1 MKHALLPL
9 LLGTALLGTAAVA
22 EEPGRPTQPPG
33 QTLPLKPARTLT
45 IDTDGGSWMSLD
57 VSPDGKAILFDML
70 GDLYSLPAAGGKAR
84 QITHGLGFD
93 TQPTFSPDG
102 QWIVFVSDR
111 SGAENLWVARPDGS
125 QPRQVTFGDDDTV
138 LTSPAWSADGKA
150 LFVSRFRPDFNN
162 YELWQYDLLGVG
174 KLLAPI
180 QPSAGAPRTAW
191 QSTLGPSAAPDG
203 KSLYYARRVG
213 GIDFD
218 EIDAWNII
226 RRDLATGKEMIVVTG
241 SGGRGADH
249 ETFFR
254 PQIAPDGHRLAY
266 ATRRA
271 GRTELRLR
279 DLATGEDRLITAP
292 LDPDQLES
300 SSWQD
305 ILPRYAFS
313 PAGDALLLSRA
324 NHIERITLADGA
336 VTPVPF
342 TAHMQVAVGPLTRQ
356 HIREDNGPVRAWLIQ
371 APIAS
376 PDGKQ
381 VAFSTMG
388 SLYIQPFD
396 GSTPPRRLGAGFQ
409 PSWSPD
415 GKHIAYVTWSEED
428 GGAIWSVAADGSGA
442 PARVSDIPA
451 FYTYPVFTPD
461 GATIL
466 SVRSSA
472 AVRQRT
478 SFEFGKTRQSE
489 FVALP
494 ANGGGAAR
502 IITSGKFGGRPN
514 FVRDMQGV
522 AFLFAD
528 DGLNRIDLAKGTR
541 FQLVQVKGPGYY
553 FVHGTVPA
561 DDIKISPDGKWLL
574 AQVVQQVYLLPVPAA
589 GTTVDLTE
597 ATSPHRRLTD
607 GGADFADWTAD
618 GRIDW
623 TAGPTIARLAPADTL
638 KLTETAAATPVAK
651 LDIRVEV
658 PRDRPHGTILLRG
671 ARAMTMAGGDRVI
684 DDADIL
690 VTDDRIA
697 AIGPRDSFAVPAG
710 TVIRDLAGKTILPG
724 FIDVHDH
731 IGEVRR
737 EVLSGEDWGLRARL
751 AYGVTTS
758 FDPSTLSIDM
768 LGYQDMLDAGLMV
781 GPRLRSTGPALFSM
795 NRFTSLDQVRAVLRR
810 YRDQY
815 GLRNLKEYRVGSRKV
830 REWFI
835 IAARELGMNVTTEG
849 ALSLKLDLSQ
859 ILDGYAGNEHA
870 LPAVPLGPD
879 IVALLAAMRTSYT
892 TTLMVTNSGPTGADW
907 FVENEP
913 ILADPRTTRFWPPGA
928 IEQKLTSREWR
939 PLRDYR
945 FSAIAPG
952 AAAVAKAGGLVGMG
966 AHGEVPGAGF
976 HWEMQAHVMGGMAP
990 LAVLHA
996 ATAGSAET
1004 IGRLDDLGTI
1014 EPGKLADLVILDRD
1028 PLVDI
1033 RNTQGIAAVMRG
1045 GRLYDGQTLD
1055 EIYPDPHPLPA
1066 PWFATSQGREA
1077 WLPAPRQP

>member
-1 MKHALLPL
+1 MIGLRSLIAL
-9 LLGTALLGTAAVA
+9 ALVSTGAMAQ
-22 EEPGRPTQPPG
+22 EPGRPQQRPG
-33 QTLPLKPARTLT
+33 QVLPLAPARTLT

-57 VSPDGKAILFDML
+57 LAPDSKTIVFDML
-70 GDLYSLPAAGGKAR
+70 GDLYRLPAAGGRAT
-84 QITHGLGFD
+84 QITRGLGFD

-102 QWIVFVSDR
+102 RWIAFVSDR
-111 SGAENLWVARPDGS
+111 SGAENLWVARPDGT
-125 QPRQVTFGDDDTV
+125 QARQVTFGEDDTV
-138 LTSPAWSADGKA
+138 LTSPAWSADGQA

-162 YELWQYDLLGVG
+162 YELWCYGLDG
-174 KLLAPI
+174 KETLLAPI
-180 QPSAGAPRTAW
+180 QPGATAPRTAW
-191 QSTLGPSAAPDG
+191 QSTLGASASPDG

-213 GIDFD
+213 GINFD
-218 EIDAWNII
+218 ELDAWTIV
-226 RRDLATGKEMIVVTG
+226 RRDLATGVETTVVTG

-249 ETFFR
+249 ESFFR

-266 ATRRA
+266 ATRRS

-279 DLATGEDRLITAP
+279 DLATGDDRLIAAP
-292 LDPDQLES
+292 LDPDQLQS

-324 NHIERITLADGA
+324 NHIERIALDTGT

-342 TAHMQVAVGPLTRQ
+342 TAHMQVAVGPTTRQ
-356 HIREDNGPVRAWLIQ
+356 HIREDSGPVRARLVQ

-376 PDGKQ
+376 PDGRQ
-381 VAFSTMG
+381 VAFSALG
-388 SLYIQPFD
+388 SIYIQQFD
-396 GSTPPRRLGAGFQ
+396 GSAPPRRLGPGYQ

-415 GKHIAYVTWSEED
+415 GKQLAFVTWSEGD
-428 GGAIWSVAADGSGA
+428 GGAIWTMPADGATA

-466 SVRSSA
+466 AVRSSA
-472 AVRQRT
+472 AARQRS
-478 SFEFGKTRQSE
+478 SFEYGKTRQAE
-489 FVALP
+489 LIALP
-494 ANGGGAAR
+494 AGGGAAR
-502 IITSGKFGGRPN
+502 IVARGKFGGRPN
-514 FVRDMQGV
+514 FVRGMPEAV
-522 AFLFAD
+522 FVLAD

-541 FQLVQVKGPGYY
+541 FQVVQVKGPGYY
-553 FVHGTVPA
+553 FIHGTVPV

-574 AQVVQQVYLLPVPAA
+574 AQVVEQLYLLPLPAPGA
-589 GTTVDLTE
+589 TVDLTDP
-597 ATSPHRRLTD
+597 ASAHRRLTD
-607 GGADFADWTAD
+607 MGADFFEWTAD
-618 GRIDW
+618 GHIDW
-623 TAGPTIARLAPADTL
+623 SVGAKLIRTTTVATA
-638 KLTETAAATPVAK
+638 PVAQ
-651 LDIRVEV
+651 LDMRVEV
-658 PRDRPHGTILLRG
+658 PRDRPHGSMLLRG

-690 VTDDRIA
+690 IADDRIA
-697 AIGPRDSFAVPAG
+697 AIGPRGTLAVPAG
-710 TVIRDLAGKTILPG
+710 TVSRDLTGKTVLPG

-768 LGYQDMLDAGLMV
+768 LAYQDILDAGLMA

-795 NRFTSLDQVRAVLRR
+795 NRFGSLDEVRAVLRR
-810 YRDQY
+810 YRDAY
-815 GLRNLKEYRVGSRKV
+815 GLRNLKEYRTGDRRV
-830 REWFI
+830 RQWFI

-849 ALSLKLDLSQ
+849 ALAMKLDLSQ

-870 LPAVPLGPD
+870 LPAAPLGPD
-879 IVALLAAMRTSYT
+879 VVALLAAMRTSYT

-907 FVENEP
+907 FVENENL
-913 ILADPRTTRFWPPGA
+913 LADPRTVRFWPPGA
-928 IEQKLTSREWR
+928 IEQKLTTREWR

-976 HWEMQAHVMGGMAP
+976 HWEMEAHVMGGMAP

-996 ATAGSAET
+996 ATVGSAET
-1004 IGRLDDLGTI
+1004 IGRLDDLGTL

-1028 PLVDI
+1028 PVVDI
-1033 RNTQGIAAVMRG
+1033 RNTRAIAAVMRG
-1045 GRLYDGQTLD
+1045 GRLYDAATLD

-1066 PWFATSQGREA
+1066 SWFAHESREA
-1077 WLPAPRQP
+1077 WLPSPGQP

>member
-1 MKHALLPL
+1 MSGRLSYLSLAALALLAT
-9 LLGTALLGTAAVA
+9 GAAA
-22 EEPGRPTQPPG
+22 AEPGRPQQPAG
-33 QTLPLKPARTLT
+33 QVLPLTPARTLT

-57 VSPDGKAILFDML
+57 ASPDGKAIVFDML
-70 GDLYSLPAAGGKAR
+70 GDLYSLPMAGGRAT
-84 QITHGLGFD
+84 QITRGLGFD

-102 QWIVFVSDR
+102 RWIAFVSDR
-111 SGAENLWVARPDGS
+111 SGAENLWVARPDGT

-138 LTSPAWSADGKA
+138 LTSPAWSADGQA

-162 YELWQYDLLGVG
+162 YELWRYGLDGTES
-174 KLLAPI
+174 LLAPI
-180 QPSAGAPRTAW
+180 QPSATAPRTAW
-191 QSTLGPSAAPDG
+191 QSTLGASASSDG

-218 EIDAWNII
+218 ELDAWTIV
-226 RRDLATGKEMIVVTG
+226 RRDLATGAETTVVTG

-249 ETFFR
+249 ESFFR

-266 ATRRA
+266 ATRRS

-279 DLATGEDRLITAP
+279 DLSTGEDRLIAAP
-292 LDPDQLES
+292 LDPDQLQS

-313 PAGDALLLSRA
+313 PAGDAVLLSRA
-324 NHIERITLADGA
+324 NHIERVALGDGA

-342 TAHMQVAVGPLTRQ
+342 TAHMQVAVGPSTRQ
-356 HIREDNGPVRAWLIQ
+356 HIREDSGPVRARLVQ

-376 PDGKQ
+376 PDGRLI
-381 VAFSTMG
+381 AFSTLG
-388 SLYIQPFD
+388 SIYVQPFD
-396 GSTPPRRLGAGFQ
+396 GSAAPRRLGAGFQ

-415 GKHIAYVTWSEED
+415 GKQLALVTWSEGE
-428 GGAIWSVAADGSGA
+428 GGAIWTMLADGSA
-442 PARVSDIPA
+442 PPTLVSDIPA

-461 GATIL
+461 GGTIL
-466 SVRSSA
+466 AVRSSA
-472 AVRQRT
+472 AARQRS
-478 SFEFGKTRQSE
+478 SFEFGKTRQAE
-489 FVALP
+489 LVALP
-494 ANGGGAAR
+494 MAGGAAR
-502 IITSGKFGGRPN
+502 IVTQGKLGGRPN
-514 FVRDMQGV
+514 FVRGMPGV
-522 AFLFAD
+522 AFVLAD

-541 FQLVQVKGPGYY
+541 SQMVQVKGPGYY

-574 AQVVQQVYLLPVPAA
+574 AQIVQQVYLLPVPAA

-623 TAGPTIARLAPADTL
+623 TAGPTIARLAPAETL
-638 KLTETAAATPVAK
+638 KLTETAAAIPVAK
-651 LDIRVEV
+651 LDIRVEA
-658 PRDRPHGTILLRG
+658 PRDRPHGMILLRG

-690 VTDDRIA
+690 VSDDRIT
-697 AIGPRDSFAVPAG
+697 AIGPRGSLAVPAG
-710 TVIRDLAGKTILPG
+710 AVIRDVAGKTILPG

-737 EVLSGEDWGLRARL
+737 EVLSGEDWGLRLRL

-768 LGYQDMLDAGLMV
+768 IGYQDMLDAGLMV

-795 NRFTSLDQVRAVLRR
+795 NRFGSLDQVRAVLRR

-928 IEQKLTSREWR
+928 IEQKLTTREWR

-1004 IGRLDDLGTI
+1004 IGRLDDLGTL

-1028 PLVDI
+1028 PLTDI

-1045 GRLYDGQTLD
+1045 GRLYDGATLD

-1066 PWFATSQGREA
+1066 PWFATGAGREA
-1077 WLPAPRQP
+1077 WLPAPAQP

>member
-1 MKHALLPL
+1 MSGQLPCLSLAAL
-9 LLGTALLGTAAVA
+9 ALIATGAAA
-22 EEPGRPTQPPG
+22 EPGRPQQPAG
-33 QTLPLKPARTLT
+33 QVLPMAPARTLI
-45 IDTDGGSWMSLD
+45 IDTEGGSWMSLD
-57 VSPDGKAILFDML
+57 QSPDGKGIVFDLL
-70 GDLYSLPAAGGKAR
+70 GDLYRLPATGGRAT
-84 QITHGLGFD
+84 QITTGLGFD

-102 QWIVFVSDR
+102 RWIAFVSDR
-111 SGAENLWVARPDGS
+111 SGAENLWVARPDGT
-125 QPRQVTFGDDDTV
+125 QARQVTFGDDDTV
-138 LTSPAWSADGKA
+138 LTSPAWSADGQA

-162 YELWQYDLLGVG
+162 YELWRYGLDGTES
-174 KLLAPI
+174 LLAPI
-180 QPSAGAPRTAW
+180 QPSATAPRTAW
-191 QSTLGPSAAPDG
+191 QSTLGASASRDG

-218 EIDAWNII
+218 ELDAWTIV
-226 RRDLATGKEMIVVTG
+226 RRDLATGAETVVVTG

-249 ETFFR
+249 ESFFR

-266 ATRRA
+266 ATRRS
-271 GRTELRLR
+271 GRAELRLR
-279 DLATGEDRLITAP
+279 DLATGEDRLVAAR
-292 LDPDQLES
+292 LDPDQLQS

-324 NHIERITLADGA
+324 NHIERIALGDGA

-342 TAHMQVAVGPLTRQ
+342 TAHMQVAVGPSTRQ
-356 HIREDNGPVRAWLIQ
+356 HIREDSGPVRARLVQ

-376 PDGKQ
+376 PDGRW
-381 VAFSTMG
+381 VAFSTLG
-388 SLYIQPFD
+388 SIYVQPFD
-396 GSTPPRRLGAGFQ
+396 GTSPPRRLGPGFQ

-415 GKHIAYVTWSEED
+415 GTQLAFVTWSEGD
-428 GGAIWSVAADGSGA
+428 GGVIWRMPADGSAA
-442 PARVSDIPA
+442 PVRVSDIPA

-461 GATIL
+461 GGTIL
-466 SVRSSA
+466 AVRSSA
-472 AVRQRT
+472 AARQRS
-478 SFEFGKTRQSE
+478 SFEFGKTRQGE
-489 FVALP
+489 LIALP
-494 ANGGGAAR
+494 AAGGAAR
-502 IITSGKFGGRPN
+502 TVAQGKFGGRPN
-514 FVRDMQGV
+514 FVRGMPGV
-522 AFLFAD
+522 VFVLAD

-541 FQLVQVKGPGYY
+541 FQVVQVKGPGYY

-561 DDIKISPDGKWLL
+561 DDVKISPDGKWLL
-574 AQVVQQVYLLPVPAA
+574 AQIVQQVYLLPVPAR

-607 GGADFADWTAD
+607 GGADFAEWTAD

-623 TAGPTIARLAPADTL
+623 TAGPTVARLAPAETL
-638 KLTETAAATPVAK
+638 TLTETAAATPVAK

-658 PRDRPHGTILLRG
+658 QRDRPHGTILLRG

-690 VTDDRIA
+690 VTDDRIT
-697 AIGPRDSFAVPAG
+697 AIGSRGSLAVPAG
-710 TVIRDLAGKTILPG
+710 AVIRDVAGKTILPG

-731 IGEVRR
+731 IGEIRR
-737 EVLSGEDWGLRARL
+737 EVLSGEDWGLRLRL

-907 FVENEP
+907 FVETENL
-913 ILADPRTTRFWPPGA
+913 LADPRTTRFWPPGA
-928 IEQKLTSREWR
+928 IEQKLTTREWR

-1028 PLVDI
+1028 PLADI

-1045 GRLYDGQTLD
+1045 GRLYDGATLD

-1066 PWFATSQGREA
+1066 PWFATGQGREA

>member
-1 MKHALLPL
+1 MRRALL
-9 LLGTALLGTAAVA
+9 LLGTALLASAATAQ
-22 EEPGRPTQPPG
+22 EPGRPVQPPG

-57 VSPDGKAILFDML
+57 QSPDGKAIVFDML

-84 QITHGLGFD
+84 QITQGLGFD

-102 QWIVFVSDR
+102 KWIAFVSDR

-125 QPRQVTFGDDDTV
+125 QARQITFGDDDTV
-138 LTSPAWSADGKA
+138 LTSPAWNADGTL
-150 LFVSRFRPDFNN
+150 LFVSRFRPDYNN
-162 YELWQYDLLGVG
+162 YELWQYGLGG
-174 KLLAPI
+174 SAMLLAPV
-180 QPSAGAPRTAW
+180 QPGLNAPRPSW
-191 QSTLGPSAAPDG
+191 QSTLGPSASRDG
-203 KSLYYARRVG
+203 KYLYYARRVG

-218 EIDAWNII
+218 EIDAWNIV
-226 RRDLATGKEMIVVTG
+226 RRDLATGTETVVVTG

-254 PQIAPDGHRLAY
+254 PQIAPDGHTLAY

-271 GRTELRLR
+271 GRAELRVR

-300 SSWQD
+300 SAWQD
-305 ILPRYAFS
+305 LLPRYAFS
-313 PAGDALLLSRA
+313 AASDTILLSRN
-324 NHIERITLADGA
+324 NHIERVALSGA
-336 VTPVPF
+336 STPVPF
-342 TAHMQVAVGPLTRQ
+342 TAHMQVAVGPTTRQ
-356 HIREDNGPVRAWLIQ
+356 HIREDTGPVRARLIQ
-371 APIAS
+371 TPIAS

-381 VAFSTMG
+381 IAFSTMG
-388 SLYIQPFD
+388 SLYVQPFD
-396 GSTPPRRLGAGFQ
+396 GSAPAKRLGAGFQ

-415 GKHIAYVTWSEED
+415 GKRLAFVTWSEEA
-428 GGAIWSVAADGSGA
+428 GGAIWTTGADGTGT
-442 PARVSDIPA
+442 PVRVSDIA
-451 FYTYPVFTPD
+451 AYYTYPVFTPD

-478 SFEFGKTRQSE
+478 SFEFGKIRPAE

-494 ANGGGAAR
+494 ASGGAAR
-502 IITSGKFGGRPN
+502 IITSGRFGGQAN
-514 FVRDMQGV
+514 FVRGV
-522 AFLFAD
+522 RGAAFLLSD
-528 DGLNRIDLAKGTR
+528 DGLDRIDLEKGTR
-541 FQLVQVKGPGYY
+541 SSVVQVRGPGYY
-553 FVHGTVPA
+553 FIHGTVPA
-561 DDIKISPDGKWLL
+561 DDIKISPDGKWIA
-574 AQVVQQVYLLPVPAA
+574 AQIVQQVYLLPLPAP
-589 GTTVDLTE
+589 GTTVDLTDP
-597 ATSPHRRLTD
+597 TSAHRRVTA
-607 GGADFADWTAD
+607 GGADYFAWTAD

-623 TAGPTIARLAPADTL
+623 AAGPMLARLAPAATL
-638 KLTETAAATPVAK
+638 PVTETAAAKPVAT
-651 LDIRVEV
+651 LDMRVEV
-658 PRDRPHGTILLRG
+658 PRDRPRGSILLRG

-697 AIGPRDSFAVPAG
+697 AIGPRGSFAVPAG
-710 TVIRDLAGKTILPG
+710 AMVRDVAGKTILPG

-737 EVLSGEDWGLRARL
+737 DVLSGEDWGLRSRL

-795 NRFTSLDQVRAVLRR
+795 NRFGSLDQVRAVLRR

-879 IVALLAAMRTSYT
+879 IVALLTAMRTSYT
-892 TTLMVTNSGPTGADW
+892 TTLMVTNRGPTGADW

-913 ILADPRTTRFWPPGA
+913 ILTDPRTRRFWAPGA
-928 IEQKLTSREWR
+928 IEQKLTDRPWR

-1004 IGRLDDLGTI
+1004 IGRLDDLGTL
-1014 EPGKLADLVILDRD
+1014 ELGKLADLVILDRD
-1028 PLVDI
+1028 PVADI

-1055 EIYPDPHPLPA
+1055 ELYPDPHPLPA
-1066 PWFATSQGREA
+1066 PWFTQGQGRET